1 MNKYLKWAMVLTWI
15 IIIFVFSSQPAV
27 ISDEKSKFVIKI
39 FEILGLNLNS
49 IWGNLADYIERKISH
64 FLEYLI
70 LFTLLF
76 NAIYDKINLKKA
88 IFISLLTVFLYA
100 CSDEVHQLFVPGRAG
115 RFTDVMIDTSGG
127 AMGALIQYIRIRIRK
142 DKKVK
147 QQ

>member
-49 IWGNLADYIERKISH
+49 IWGNLADYIVRKISH

-142 DKKVK
+142 DRKVK